1 LIAAGD
7 GKVVYFTMI
16 EDNVPLT
23 PIMVEICELSIYY
36 FLISL
41 QILLISVTLLA
52 VLQPEV
58 P

>member
-1 LIAAGD
+1 M
-7 GKVVYFTMI
+7 YFTMI